1 VFERWQCASV
11 VPVAGAPAVSACLSE
26 RNKPTLDRGGREG
39 EAASVT
45 GGCER

>member
-1 VFERWQCASV
+1 MFERWQCASV

-39 EAASVT
+39 EEARVT
-45 GGCER
+45 GRGER